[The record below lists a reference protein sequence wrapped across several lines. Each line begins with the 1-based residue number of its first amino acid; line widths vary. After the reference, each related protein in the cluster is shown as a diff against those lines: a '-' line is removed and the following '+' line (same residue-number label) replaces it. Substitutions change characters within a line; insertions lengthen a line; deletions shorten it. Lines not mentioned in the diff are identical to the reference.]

1 MKTSAVASLLFG
13 TLAIAAPLEKRKYV
27 TKTSV
32 VVQTEIVYVTVYDG
46 QAPVVEATST
56 PGLFYE
62 QPPKKSSSSSTA
74 AAPTST
80 STSTKEKEPAYTP
93 PAPAPQPSSTSVYI
107 APPEPTSVY
116 TPPPAPTTSA
126 YVAPPAPSS
135 TTPAA
140 PAPEP
145 SSPPSG
151 GNAYTGDI
159 TVYDTYGG
167 YGACGTLLSDDEFTA
182 AISKD
187 SWGADI
193 WGGADN
199 LNQNPWC
206 GKSATVTYNGQSVT
220 VKILDK
226 CQGCK
231 PGDIDLTRAAWN
243 KLTGGAY
250 GSRFTASWTS

>member
-1 MKTSAVASLLFG
+1 MKTSTIASLLFG
-13 TLAIAAPLEKRKYV
+13 TLAIAAPLEKRRYV

-32 VVQTEIVYVTVYDG
+32 VVQTEIVYVTVYEG
-46 QAPVVEATST
+46 QVPVAEATSTST

-62 QPPKKSSSSSTA
+62 QPPKSSSSSA
-74 AAPTST
+74 ALPTST
-80 STSTKEKEPAYTP
+80 STSSKKEEPAYTP
-93 PAPAPQPSSTSVYI
+93 PPPPAPEPSSTSSST
-107 APPEPTSVY
+107 PPPPPPTSVY

-135 TTPAA
+135 SA

-145 SSPPSG
+145 SSPPTSG
-151 GNAYTGDI
+151 GTEYHGDM

-167 YGACGTLLSDDEFTA
+167 HGACGTVLSDDELTA

-193 WGGADN
+193 WGSADN
-199 LNQNPWC
+199 INQNPWC
-206 GKSATVTYNGQSVT
+206 GKSATVTYNGQSIT
-220 VKILDK
+220 VKIMDK

-243 KLTGGAY
+243 KLTNNAY
-250 GSRFTASWTS
+250 GSRVQASWVS